1 MVTKTRTD
9 RVVTDADIKKYDP
22 MIDSWLRNSV
32 IKNWNIPDIKQDRV
46 SLGNSGWTIADIK
59 QHLRAEVVIALRNF
73 SPEGKDGKVTKE
85 STFVFGHLYNRIGQL
100 MKRLTKRSM
109 GYGVWSNNLE
119 ELLYEFDVE
128 D

>member
-1 MVTKTRTD
+1 
-9 RVVTDADIKKYDP
+9 
-22 MIDSWLRNSV
+22 MIDSWLRRSV
-32 IKNWNIPDIKQDRV
+32 IKNWSIPDIKQDHI
-46 SLGNSGWTIADIK
+46 SLGNSGWTIADVK
-59 QHLRAEVVIALRNF
+59 QHLRTEVVIALRNF
-73 SPEGKDGKVTKE
+73 SIEGKDGRVTKE

-109 GYGVWSNNLE
+109 GYGIWSNNLE